1 MKYKYITG
9 EALSLPEK
17 TGLEDWM
24 LLQDIYPDSSF
35 VSGSKNP
42 QSMRMKPIIKNNIV
56 YAKYIFE
63 DRFVGGP
70 GLVHGGI
77 LSAALDD
84 LMGYSTVIH
93 NRMCVTANLEVNYLI
108 PVPVEEEY
116 ELFAWVKGIEGKK
129 ITTESIIKK
138 GDNVHVESKGLFI
151 DLGENAFK
159 HFAPEKNYP

>member
-1 MKYKYITG
+1 M
-9 EALSLPEK
+9 
-17 TGLEDWM
+17 
-24 LLQDIYPDSSF
+24 
-35 VSGSKNP
+35 
-42 QSMRMKPIIKNNIV
+42 QSIFLKIV
-56 YAKYIFE
+56 FA
-63 DRFVGGP
+63 GGP

-129 ITTESIIKK
+129 I
-138 GDNVHVESKGLFI
+138 
-151 DLGENAFK
+151 
-159 HFAPEKNYP
+159 NY

>member
-1 MKYKYITG
+1 MNYKYITG
-9 EALSLPEK
+9 ETLSLPEK
-17 TGLEDWM
+17 TGWEDGM

-42 QSMRMKPIIKNNIV
+42 QSMRMKPVIKNNIV

-63 DRFVGGP
+63 DRFAGGP

-129 ITTESIIKK
+129 ITTESVIKK
-138 GDNVHVESKGLFI
+138 GDNVHVESKGL
-151 DLGENAFK
+151 L
-159 HFAPEKNYP
+159 

>member
-1 MKYKYITG
+1 MNYKYITG
-9 EALSLPEK
+9 EKLSLPEK
-17 TGLEDWM
+17 TGWEDGM

-42 QSMRMKPIIKNNIV
+42 QSMRMKPVIKNNLV

-63 DRFVGGP
+63 GRFAGGP

-116 ELFAWVKGIEGKK
+116 ELFAWVKKIEGKK
-129 ITTESIIKK
+129 ISTESIIKK
-138 GDNVHVESKGLFI
+138 GENVHVESKGLFI
-151 DLGENAFK
+151 DLGENAFN
-159 HFAPEKNYP
+159 HFAPQKNYP

>member
-1 MKYKYITG
+1 MDYKYITG
-9 EALSLPEK
+9 QALSLPEK
-17 TGLEDWM
+17 TGWKDGM

-42 QSMRMKPIIKNNIV
+42 QSMRMKPVIKNNLV

-63 DRFVGGP
+63 DRFAGGP

-84 LMGYSTVIH
+84 LMGYATVIH
-93 NRMCVTANLEVNYLI
+93 NRMCVTANLEVNYII
-108 PVPVEEEY
+108 PVPVEQEY
-116 ELFAWVKGIEGKK
+116 ELFAWVKDIDGKK
-129 ITTESIIKK
+129 ITTESVIKSQE
-138 GDNVHVESKGLFI
+138 NTHVESRGLFI

-159 HFAPEKNYP
+159 HFAPEKYYP

>member
-17 TGLEDWM
+17 TGWEDGM

-63 DRFVGGP
+63 DRFAGGP

-138 GDNVHVESKGLFI
+138 GDSVRVESKGLFI